1 MAEVRA
7 GPVPYIYVCT
17 RMRVRK
23 SKLLPREEYMRM
35 LNMGLAEITR
45 FVGESQYKKEVDELA
60 TSFGGIDL
68 IEIALSWNLA
78 KEYQNIQ
85 KITPGTL
92 KDLTRAYLRRWDI
105 QNVLTIIRGKLHGEK
120 KGKIKEIL
128 VPAGELDRIFLDRLL
143 EEPTPE
149 RVIDALRGKSIHPL
163 LSRMMEGG
171 VREEILPKVENEL
184 YKQFYADLIAYAES
198 GIKGGRQ
205 FLDYITLDIDI
216 TNIRTIFRVRAD
228 PSVTDI
234 SGILIAGGTIPPQAL
249 QRIFQIKDTNEFID
263 ALSPLVKVRQIRDL
277 LERLR
282 EERSLREIEI
292 ELIKGQIAEMETMS
306 KLHPFSIHP
315 ILAYLEM
322 KKYEI
327 FNLRALARGKE
338 SGLTPER
345 IRGYLVM

>member
-1 MAEVRA
+1 VAEVRA

-23 SKLLPREEYMRM
+23 SKLLPHEEYMRM

-45 FVGESQYKKEVDELA
+45 FIGESQYKREVDELA
-60 TSFGGIDL
+60 TSFRGIDL

-78 KEYQNIQ
+78 KEYQDIQ

-105 QNVLTIIRGKLHGEK
+105 QNVLTIIRGKLHGER

-128 VPAGELDRIFLDRLL
+128 VPAGELDRVFLDRLL

-149 RVIDALRGKSIHPL
+149 RVIEALKGKGIHPL

-171 VREEILPKVENEL
+171 VREELLPKVENEL
-184 YKQFYADLIAYAES
+184 YKQFYADLIAYAYS

-216 TNIRTIFRVRAD
+216 TNIRTVFRLRAD
-228 PSVTDI
+228 HSVNDI
-234 SGILIAGGTIPPQAL
+234 AGIIIPGGTISPQSL
-249 QRIFQIKDTNEFID
+249 QRVFPIKDPNEFID
-263 ALSPLVKVRQIRDL
+263 ALVPLVRVKSLQEL

-282 EERSLREIEI
+282 EEKSLRGIEI
-292 ELIKGQIAEMETMS
+292 ELIKVQIAEMETMS
-306 KLHPFSIHP
+306 KLQPFSIHP

-338 SGLTPER
+338 SGLMPER
-345 IRGYLVM
+345 IREYLVI

>member
-1 MAEVRA
+1 MTEVKA

-23 SKLLPREEYMRM
+23 SKLIPREEYLRM
-35 LNMGLAEITR
+35 LNMGLSEITR
-45 FVGESQYKKEVDELA
+45 FVEETQYKKEIDELA
-60 TSFGGIDL
+60 TAFHGIDL

-105 QNVLTIIRGKLHGEK
+105 QNILTIIRGKLHGERP
-120 KGKIKEIL
+120 GKIKEVL
-128 VPAGELDRIFLDRLL
+128 VPAGELDKAFLDRMI
-143 EEPTPE
+143 EEPSPE
-149 RVIDALRGKSIHPL
+149 RIIESLKGKAGYPL
-163 LSRMMEGG
+163 LSRLFEGG
-171 VREEILPKVENEL
+171 VREELLPKAENEL
-184 YKQFYADLIAYAES
+184 YKQFYADLIEMARS

-205 FLDYITLDIDI
+205 FLDYLTLDIDI
-216 TNIRTIFRVRAD
+216 TNIRNMFRFRAD
-228 PSVTDI
+228 QSGDDI
-234 SGILIAGGTIPPQAL
+234 MNVAIPGGTISPQMM
-249 QRIFQIKDTNEFID
+249 QRLLQIKDRNEFID
-263 ALSPLVKVRQIRDL
+263 ALVPLIKTRVLREL
-277 LERLR
+277 LETLR
-282 EERSLREIEI
+282 EEKSIREIEI
-292 ELIKGQIAEMETMS
+292 DLIKVQIAEMETMS

-338 SGLTPER
+338 SNLSPDR
-345 IRGYLVM
+345 IRGYLVI

>member
-23 SKLLPREEYMRM
+23 SKLLPHEEYMRM

-45 FVGESQYKKEVDELA
+45 FIGESQYKREVDELA
-60 TSFGGIDL
+60 TSFRGIDL

-78 KEYQNIQ
+78 KEYQDIQ

-105 QNVLTIIRGKLHGEK
+105 QNVLTIIRGKLHGER

-128 VPAGELDRIFLDRLL
+128 VPAGELDRVFLDRLL

-149 RVIDALRGKSIHPL
+149 RVIEALKGKGIHPL

-171 VREEILPKVENEL
+171 VREELLPKVENEL
-184 YKQFYADLIAYAES
+184 YKQFYADLIAYAYS

-216 TNIRTIFRVRAD
+216 TNIRTVFRLRAD
-228 PSVTDI
+228 HSVNDI
-234 SGILIAGGTIPPQAL
+234 AGIIIPGGTISPQSL
-249 QRIFQIKDTNEFID
+249 QRVFPIKDPNEFID
-263 ALSPLVKVRQIRDL
+263 ALVPLVRVKSLQEL

-282 EERSLREIEI
+282 EEKSLRGIEI
-292 ELIKGQIAEMETMS
+292 ELIKVQIAEMETMS
-306 KLHPFSIHP
+306 KLQPFSIHP

-338 SGLTPER
+338 SGLMPER
-345 IRGYLVM
+345 IREYLVI

>member
-1 MAEVRA
+1 
-7 GPVPYIYVCT
+7 
-17 RMRVRK
+17 MRVRK
-23 SKLLPREEYMRM
+23 SKLLPHEEYMRM

-45 FVGESQYKKEVDELA
+45 FIGESQYKREVDELA
-60 TSFGGIDL
+60 TSFRGIDL

-78 KEYQNIQ
+78 KEYQDIQ

-105 QNVLTIIRGKLHGEK
+105 QNVLTIIRGKLHGER

-128 VPAGELDRIFLDRLL
+128 VPAGELDRVFLDRLL

-149 RVIDALRGKSIHPL
+149 RVIEALKGKGIHPL

-171 VREEILPKVENEL
+171 VREELLPKVENEL
-184 YKQFYADLIAYAES
+184 YKQFYADLIAYAYS

-216 TNIRTIFRVRAD
+216 TNIRTVFRLRAD
-228 PSVTDI
+228 HSVNDI
-234 SGILIAGGTIPPQAL
+234 AGIIIPGGTISPQSL
-249 QRIFQIKDTNEFID
+249 QRVFPIKDPNEFID
-263 ALSPLVKVRQIRDL
+263 ALVPLVRVKSLQEL

-282 EERSLREIEI
+282 EEKSLRGIEI
-292 ELIKGQIAEMETMS
+292 ELIKVQIAEMETMS
-306 KLHPFSIHP
+306 KLQPFSIHP

-338 SGLTPER
+338 SGLMPER
-345 IRGYLVM
+345 IREYLVI

>member
-23 SKLLPREEYMRM
+23 AKLLPREEYLRM
-35 LNMGLAEITR
+35 LNMGLSEITR
-45 FVGESQYKKEVDELA
+45 FIEETQYKKEIDELA
-60 TSFGGIDL
+60 TSFHGIDL

-92 KDLTRAYLRRWDI
+92 KDLTRAYLRKWDI
-105 QNVLTIIRGKLHGEK
+105 QNVLTVLRGKLHGERS
-120 KGKIKEIL
+120 GKIREVLI
-128 VPAGELDRIFLDRLL
+128 PAGELDKHFLDRLI

-149 RVIDALRGKSIHPL
+149 RIIEALKGKGVYPL
-163 LSRMMEGG
+163 LSRSFEGG
-171 VREEILPKVENEL
+171 VKEEFLPRVENEL
-184 YKQFYADLIAYAES
+184 YKQFYAELVSMAMS
-198 GIKGGRQ
+198 GIKGGKQ
-205 FLDYITLDIDI
+205 FMDYITLDIDI
-216 TNIRTIFRVRAD
+216 TNISNMFRFRAD
-228 PSVTDI
+228 Q
-234 SGILIAGGTIPPQAL
+234 SGEEMMAAIIPGGTISPQQI
-249 QRIFQIKDTNEFID
+249 QRLMYIRDRNEFID
-263 ALSPLVKVRQIRDL
+263 ALVPLVKVRVLREL
-277 LERLR
+277 LEKLR
-282 EERSLREIEI
+282 EEKSIREIEI
-292 ELIKGQIAEMETMS
+292 DLIKVQLAEMESMS

-338 SGLTPER
+338 SNLTPDR
-345 IRGYLVM
+345 IRGYLVI

>member
-23 SKLLPREEYMRM
+23 AKLLPREEYLRM
-35 LNMGLAEITR
+35 LNMGLSEITR
-45 FVGESQYKKEVDELA
+45 FIEETQYKKEIDELA
-60 TSFGGIDL
+60 TSFHGIDL

-92 KDLTRAYLRRWDI
+92 KDLTRAYLRKWDI
-105 QNVLTIIRGKLHGEK
+105 QNVLTVLRGKLHGERS
-120 KGKIKEIL
+120 GKIREVLI
-128 VPAGELDRIFLDRLL
+128 PAGELDKHFLDRLI

-149 RVIDALRGKSIHPL
+149 RIIEALKGKGVYPL
-163 LSRMMEGG
+163 LSRSFDGG
-171 VREEILPKVENEL
+171 VKEEFLPRVENEL
-184 YKQFYADLIAYAES
+184 YKQFYAELISMAMS

-205 FLDYITLDIDI
+205 FMDYITLDIDI
-216 TNIRTIFRVRAD
+216 KNISNMFRFRAD
-228 PSVTDI
+228 Q
-234 SGILIAGGTIPPQAL
+234 SGEEMMSAVIPGGTISPQQI
-249 QRIFQIKDTNEFID
+249 QRLMYIRDRNEFID
-263 ALSPLVKVRQIRDL
+263 ALVPLVKVRVLREL
-277 LERLR
+277 LEKLR
-282 EERSLREIEI
+282 EEKSIREIEI
-292 ELIKGQIAEMETMS
+292 DLIKVQLAEMESMS

-327 FNLRALARGKE
+327 INLRALARGKE
-338 SGLTPER
+338 SKLTPDR
-345 IRGYLVM
+345 IREYLVI

>member
-1 MAEVRA
+1 VAEVRA

-105 QNVLTIIRGKLHGEK
+105 QNVLTILRGKLHGEK
-120 KGKIKEIL
+120 KGRIKEVLI
-128 VPAGELDRIFLDRLL
+128 PAGELDRVFLDRLL

-149 RVIDALRGKSIHPL
+149 RVIEGLKGKSVYPL
-163 LSRMMEGG
+163 LSRAMEGG
-171 VREEILPKVENEL
+171 VKEDLLPRVENDL
-184 YKQFYADLIAYAES
+184 YKQFYADLITYATS
-198 GIKGGRQ
+198 GVKGGRQ
-205 FLDYITLDIDI
+205 FLEYITLDIDI
-216 TNIRTIFRVRAD
+216 TNIRTMFRFRAES
-228 PSVTDI
+228 PGEDI
-234 SGILIAGGTIPPQAL
+234 SGVIIPGGTIPPPAINRL
-249 QRIFQIKDTNEFID
+249 FQIKDRNEFID
-263 ALSPLVKVRQIRDL
+263 SLVPYIRIRPLREL
-277 LERLR
+277 LETLR

-292 ELIKGQIAEMETMS
+292 DLIKVQLEEMETMA
-306 KLHPFSIHP
+306 KLNPFSIHP

-345 IRGYLVM
+345 IRGYLVV

>member
-23 SKLLPREEYMRM
+23 AKLLPSEEYLRM
-35 LNMGLAEITR
+35 LNMGLSEITR
-45 FVGESQYKKEVDELA
+45 FIEETQYKKEIDELA
-60 TSFGGIDL
+60 TSFHGIDL

-92 KDLTRAYLRRWDI
+92 KDLTRAYLRKWDI
-105 QNVLTIIRGKLHGEK
+105 QNVLTVLRGKLHGERS
-120 KGKIKEIL
+120 GKIREVLI
-128 VPAGELDRIFLDRLL
+128 PAGELDKHFLDRLI

-149 RVIDALRGKSIHPL
+149 RIIEALKGKGVYPL
-163 LSRMMEGG
+163 LSRSFEGG
-171 VREEILPKVENEL
+171 VKEEFLPRVENEL
-184 YKQFYADLIAYAES
+184 YKQFYAELVSMAMS
-198 GIKGGRQ
+198 GIKGGKQ
-205 FLDYITLDIDI
+205 FMDYITLDIDI
-216 TNIRTIFRVRAD
+216 TNISNMFRFRAD
-228 PSVTDI
+228 Q
-234 SGILIAGGTIPPQAL
+234 SGEEMMAAIIPGGTISPQQI
-249 QRIFQIKDTNEFID
+249 QRLMYIRDRNEFID
-263 ALSPLVKVRQIRDL
+263 ALVPLVKVRVLREL
-277 LERLR
+277 LEKLR
-282 EERSLREIEI
+282 EEKSIREIEI
-292 ELIKGQIAEMETMS
+292 DLIKVQLAEMESMS

-338 SGLTPER
+338 SNLTPDR
-345 IRGYLVM
+345 IRGYLVI

>member
-23 SKLLPREEYMRM
+23 SKLIPREEYMRM

-60 TSFGGIDL
+60 TSFRGIDL

-78 KEYQNIQ
+78 KEYQDIQ
-85 KITPGTL
+85 TITPGTL

-105 QNVLTIIRGKLHGEK
+105 QNILTIIRGKLHGER

-128 VPAGELDRIFLDRLL
+128 VPAGELDRAFLDRLL

-149 RVIDALRGKSIHPL
+149 RVIEALKGKGVHPL
-163 LSRMMEGG
+163 LSRMTEGG
-171 VREEILPKVENEL
+171 VREELLPKVENEL
-184 YKQFYADLIAYAES
+184 YKQFYADLVAYAHS

-216 TNIRTIFRVRAD
+216 TNIRTVFRVRAD
-228 PSVTDI
+228 PSVNDI
-234 SGILIAGGTIPPQAL
+234 SGIIIPGGTIPPQAL
-249 QRIFQIKDTNEFID
+249 QRIFPIKDPNEFID
-263 ALSPLVKVRQIRDL
+263 ALVPLVRVKPLREL

-282 EERSLREIEI
+282 EEKSLRGIEI
-292 ELIKGQIAEMETMS
+292 ELIKVQLAEMETMS
-306 KLHPFSIHP
+306 KLQPFSIHP

-345 IRGYLVM
+345 IRGYLVI

>member
-1 MAEVRA
+1 VE
-7 GPVPYIYVCT
+7 PC
-17 RMRVRK
+17 
-23 SKLLPREEYMRM
+23 
-35 LNMGLAEITR
+35 
-45 FVGESQYKKEVDELA
+45 
-60 TSFGGIDL
+60 
-68 IEIALSWNLA
+68 
-78 KEYQNIQ
+78 KEYQDIQ

-105 QNVLTIIRGKLHGEK
+105 QNVLTIIRGKLHGER

-128 VPAGELDRIFLDRLL
+128 VPAGELDRVFLDRLL

-149 RVIDALRGKSIHPL
+149 RVIEALKGKGIHPL

-171 VREEILPKVENEL
+171 VREELLPKVENEL
-184 YKQFYADLIAYAES
+184 YKQFYADLIAYAYS

-216 TNIRTIFRVRAD
+216 TNIRTVFRLRAD
-228 PSVTDI
+228 HSVNDI
-234 SGILIAGGTIPPQAL
+234 AGIIIPGGTISPQSL
-249 QRIFQIKDTNEFID
+249 QRVFPIKDPNEFID
-263 ALSPLVKVRQIRDL
+263 ALVPLVRVKSLQEL

-282 EERSLREIEI
+282 EEKSLRGIEI
-292 ELIKGQIAEMETMS
+292 ELIKVQIAEMETMS
-306 KLHPFSIHP
+306 KLQPFSIHP

-338 SGLTPER
+338 SGLMPER
-345 IRGYLVM
+345 IREYLVI

>member
-23 SKLLPREEYMRM
+23 AKLLPREEYLRM
-35 LNMGLAEITR
+35 LNMGLSEITR
-45 FVGESQYKKEVDELA
+45 FIEETQYKKEIDELA
-60 TSFGGIDL
+60 TSFHGIDL

-92 KDLTRAYLRRWDI
+92 KDLTRAYLRKWDI
-105 QNVLTIIRGKLHGEK
+105 QNVLTVLRGKLHGERS
-120 KGKIKEIL
+120 GKIREVLI
-128 VPAGELDRIFLDRLL
+128 PAGELDKHFLDRLI

-149 RVIDALRGKSIHPL
+149 RIIEALKGKGVYPL
-163 LSRMMEGG
+163 LSRSFEGG
-171 VREEILPKVENEL
+171 VKEEFLPRVENEL
-184 YKQFYADLIAYAES
+184 YKQFYAELVSMAMS
-198 GIKGGRQ
+198 GIKGGKQ
-205 FLDYITLDIDI
+205 FMDYITLDIDI
-216 TNIRTIFRVRAD
+216 TNISNMFRFRAD
-228 PSVTDI
+228 Q
-234 SGILIAGGTIPPQAL
+234 SGEEMMAAIIPGGTISPQQI
-249 QRIFQIKDTNEFID
+249 QRLMYIRDRNEFID
-263 ALSPLVKVRQIRDL
+263 ALVPLVKVRVLREL
-277 LERLR
+277 LEKLR
-282 EERSLREIEI
+282 EEKSIREIEI
-292 ELIKGQIAEMETMS
+292 DLIKVQLAEMESMS

-338 SGLTPER
+338 SNLSPDR
-345 IRGYLVM
+345 IRGYLVI